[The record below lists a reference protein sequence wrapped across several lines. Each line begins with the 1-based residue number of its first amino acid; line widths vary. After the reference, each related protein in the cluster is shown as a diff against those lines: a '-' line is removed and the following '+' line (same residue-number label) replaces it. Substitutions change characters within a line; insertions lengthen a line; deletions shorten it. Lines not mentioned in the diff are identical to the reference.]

1 MDSRT
6 RTQLALGLF
15 LILIAAFLAALRF
28 YPPLRAL
35 IPSFEWP
42 MWVVIAGGVILLIGL
57 LVGAPGMAVPAC
69 IVAGIGGILYYQNA
83 TGDWE
88 SWAYVWSLIP
98 GFVGVGTILA
108 GLLGQDFRQ
117 SVRSG
122 LNLILISLI
131 MFLFFAAVFGRLA
144 VLGPYRDYLLAALF
158 FLLGLWFIV
167 RGLTRS
173 RRG

>member
-1 MDSRT
+1 
-6 RTQLALGLF
+6 
-15 LILIAAFLAALRF
+15 
-28 YPPLRAL
+28 
-35 IPSFEWP
+35 
-42 MWVVIAGGVILLIGL
+42 
-57 LVGAPGMAVPAC
+57 VGM
-69 IVAGIGGILYYQNA
+69 
-83 TGDWE
+83 
-88 SWAYVWSLIP
+88 
-98 GFVGVGTILA
+98 ILA

-144 VLGPYRDYLLAALF
+144 ILGPCRDYLLAALF